1 MKIATLI
8 FASLVLPASALAQDR
23 FVPMTQEQMSPE
35 QKAIAAAII
44 ATRGSMGGPFDA
56 WLRDPALADR
66 LQKVGEHIRF
76 HSSLPRPLNEFAILI
91 TARHWTSQ
99 FEWYAH
105 YPLAMKAGLDPAI
118 AADLAAGERPRNM
131 PDDVATVYDFSMQLH
146 ATGNVSDAVY
156 DSAVKVFGEKGVI
169 DLIAVNGYY
178 DLVSMTLNVAHVGVP
193 AGTAPPLKSL
203 QDD

>member
-1 MKIATLI
+1 MKFAALFIAL
-8 FASLVLPASALAQDR
+8 SAVPGCAFAQDR
-23 FVPMTQEQMSPE
+23 FVPMTQDQMSPE
-35 QKAIAAAII
+35 QKAIAAAIV
-44 ATRGSMGGPFDA
+44 ASRGNMGGPFDA
-56 WLRDPALADR
+56 WLREPELADR
-66 LQKVGEHIRF
+66 LQKLGEQIRF
-76 HSSLPRPLNEFAILI
+76 HASLPPELNEFAILI

-118 AADLAAGERPRNM
+118 AADLADGERPRNM

-146 ATGNVSDAVY
+146 ATGNVNDDVY
-156 DSAVKVFGEKGVI
+156 ASAVKKFSEKGVI

-193 AGTAPPLKSL
+193 AGASPPLKSL
-203 QDD
+203 RDE